1 MDANLL
7 KGQRVVVVGASSG
20 IGLAVAQHAAK
31 AGADVVMVSRS
42 IDKLREAAAVVQGSP
57 ELVALD
63 MLDAA
68 GVRVTFAKLGPVD
81 HLVLTAVAD
90 ENKRRG
96 PVHEL
101 TDDQFERSVDK
112 LRGFFHVVRALSP
125 TMTERGS
132 ITLTSGGSA
141 LKPPRQGMSV
151 LAAVNASVIAFGH
164 ALALELAPRRVN
176 VVTPGVV
183 DTSVWAPADRERIR
197 AWAESA
203 DLPARRFG
211 QPADIA
217 QAMLLLMTN
226 PYVTG
231 HNLVVDGGLAAS

>member
-20 IGLAVAQHAAK
+20 IGLAAAQQAAT

-42 IDKLREAAAVVQGSP
+42 IDKLRQAAAVVQGSP

-63 MLDAA
+63 MLDAR
-68 GVRVTFAKLGPVD
+68 GVGETFAKLGPVD

-90 ENKRRG
+90 ENKRRS

-101 TDDQFERSVDK
+101 TDEQFERSMDK
-112 LRGFFHVVRALSP
+112 LRGFFHVVRAVVP
-125 TMTERGS
+125 TITQRGS
-132 ITLTSGGSA
+132 IVLTSGGSA

-164 ALALELAPRRVN
+164 ALALELSPRRVN

-197 AWAESA
+197 AWAESP
-203 DLPARRFG
+203 DLPAQRFG

-217 QAMLLLMTN
+217 QAMLLLLIRHYLT
-226 PYVTG
+226 
-231 HNLVVDGGLAAS
+231 